1 MITKDIARLI
11 HNCYSEIENGEKM
24 IEELK
29 KAIDENGDFVL
40 VDSWGDRKR
49 FLELHIP
56 CKSAGSYSIKQLPM
70 QLGIDAIVAH
80 IEKQKEELQR
90 LKTVCKTQLL

>member
-11 HNCYSEIENGEKM
+11 HNCYTEIESGEKM

-29 KAIDENGDFVL
+29 RAIDDNGDFIL
-40 VDSWGDRKR
+40 VDSWGEQKR
-49 FLELHIP
+49 FLELRIP
-56 CKSAGSYSIKQLPM
+56 SKSAGSYSINQLPM

-80 IEKQKEELQR
+80 IEK
-90 LKTVCKTQLL
+90 

>member
-11 HNCYSEIENGEKM
+11 YNCYSEIENGEKM

-29 KAIDENGDFVL
+29 KAIDENGDFIL
-40 VDSWGDRKR
+40 VDSWGEKKR

-56 CKSAGSYSIKQLPM
+56 SKGGGCSIKQLPM
-70 QLGIDAIVAH
+70 QLGIDAILSH
-80 IEKQKEELQR
+80 IEAQKKELER
-90 LKTVCKTQLL
+90 LKLTCKTQLL

>member
-11 HNCYSEIENGEKM
+11 FNCYSEIESGEKM

-29 KAIDENGDFVL
+29 KAIDENGDFIL
-40 VDSWGDRKR
+40 VDSWGERKR

-56 CKSAGSYSIKQLPM
+56 CKNGGFSIKQLPM
-70 QLGIDAIVAH
+70 QLGIDSIKNH
-80 IEKQKEELQR
+80 IEDKKKELEK
-90 LKTVCKTQLL
+90 LKTVCLTQLS

>member
-11 HNCYSEIENGEKM
+11 YNCYSEIESGEKM

-29 KAIDENGDFVL
+29 KAVDENGDFIL
-40 VDSWGDRKR
+40 VDSWGERKR

-56 CKSAGSYSIKQLPM
+56 TKGSGYSINQLPM
-70 QLGIDAIVAH
+70 QLGIDAILSH
-80 IEKQKEELQR
+80 IESKKQELER
-90 LKTVCKTQLL
+90 LKEVCRVQLI